1 MKIDVQHPVAGVS
14 MAVWQA
20 MNGGKNGILLLD
32 FGLRVADREL
42 PSRPVCATQ
51 AGFDLR
57 N

>member
-32 FGLRVADREL
+32 LGLRVADREL
-42 PSRPVCATQ
+42 PSRPVRATQ